1 MSKVRLVYYINQ
13 FFGGIGGEEFAG
25 HLLEVKKSLV
35 GPGTLLGKL
44 LGNEFLIE
52 STIVCGDNEFNEH
65 EEENIKKIFEV
76 IENVKPD
83 IFVAGPAFTS
93 GRYGLAC
100 MKACV
105 AVAEK
110 FGIPCVTGIH
120 PENPGAGLQDKQLHV
135 YAVPVGK
142 SAATMKDAINKYV
155 GLISKIVSE
164 GEDNLS
170 VSDGFLSRG
179 IRKNVKVTDGA
190 PKRACEVLLNKIK
203 SLPFQSEIE
212 AEQYEVIVPPQPI
225 NDLSKAKIALVTEAA
240 LVPEGNPDGIQ
251 AARADKWAKYSIK
264 GINDFEEGS
273 YHSVHGGYDS
283 KWVDKDPDRVLPLDA
298 LSYFA
303 QNNEVGQVCDYIY
316 VTCGS
321 MGHVLTMEK
330 IGKEIA
336 DQLLKEKVDGVI
348 LTAT

>member
-1 MSKVRLVYYINQ
+1 MPKVRIVYYINQ
-13 FFGGIGGEEFAG
+13 FFGGIGGEEHAG
-25 HLLEVKKSLV
+25 HLFEVKNGPV
-35 GPGTLLGKL
+35 GPGALLEKL
-44 LGNEFLIE
+44 LGNECGIE
-52 STIVCGDNEFNEH
+52 KTIVCGDNEFNEH
-65 EEENIKKIFEV
+65 EGENIKKILEV
-76 IENVKPD
+76 IKQVNPD

-105 AVAEK
+105 AVAEN

-120 PENPGAGLQDKQLHV
+120 PENPGAGLQEKQQHV

-142 SAATMKDAINKYV
+142 SAATMKSAIQLFSD
-155 GLISKIVSE
+155 LISKIVLN
-164 GEDNLS
+164 GENGLS
-170 VSDGFLSRG
+170 VGDGFLSRG
-179 IRKNVKVTDGA
+179 IRKNVKVADGA
-190 PKRACEVLLNKIK
+190 PKRACEMLLNKIK
-203 SLPFQSEIE
+203 SLPFQSEIA

-225 NDLSKAKIALVTEAA
+225 KDLSKAKIALVTEAA

-264 GINDFEEGS
+264 KTDDFVEGS
-273 YHSVHGGYDS
+273 FHSVHGGYDS

-298 LSYFA
+298 LRYYA
-303 QNNEVGQVCDYIY
+303 QNSEVGQVCEYIY

-336 DQLLKEKVDGVI
+336 DQLLKEQVDGVI